1 MTLSQRLKRIL
12 TSDVA
17 PLTVEFMKGIMAKEY
32 AYSVAGEEDTC
43 NRI

>member
-17 PLTVEFMKGIMAKEY
+17 PLTVDFIKDKMAKEY
-32 AYSVAGEEDTC
+32 ACSVAGEEDTC